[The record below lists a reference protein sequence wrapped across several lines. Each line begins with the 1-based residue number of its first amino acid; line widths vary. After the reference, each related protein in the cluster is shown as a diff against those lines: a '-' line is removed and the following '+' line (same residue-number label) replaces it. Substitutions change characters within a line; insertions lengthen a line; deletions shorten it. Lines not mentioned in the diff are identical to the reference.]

1 MSEGQT
7 CSHRRTF
14 TTSLYKHL
22 KPLEEKLR
30 TRQDKGRYWC
40 ELSACAYYHIF
51 EQPKLMYQEIQFH
64 PSYCFDNSNLFSNNK
79 AFFLPTADA
88 YLLAVLN
95 SPLMWWH
102 NWRYLPHMKDE
113 ALNPAGVLMKEAPI
127 ALTNES
133 MSALVE
139 PSVAR
144 LVEIVEANQQ
154 ARRAMMEWLRVEFEV
169 EVPGQRLE

>member
-64 PSYCFDNSNLFSNNK
+64 PSYCFDTSNIFSNNK
-79 AFFLPTADA
+79 VFILPNADA

-113 ALNPAGVLMKEAPI
+113 ALSPIGVKMEALPI
-127 ALTNES
+127 ASPTDAIRARAEQ
-133 MSALVE
+133 A
-139 PSVAR
+139 VAR
-144 LVEIVEANQQ
+144 LIEIT
-154 ARRAMMEWLRVEFEV
+154 
-169 EVPGQRLE
+169 